1 MTIGVVLDVLR
12 DRLSKAET
20 WIEQAIAWNQW
31 IKDWDQFGMDTFL
44 RSKYE
49 FLVESVQYAT
59 KKELEP
65 LKDLLPW
72 PEAALNAYS
81 VYNYIC
87 EMDDSMLT
95 FLRYDLSH
103 IWAPHMHCIR
113 GGMSKLPNSF
123 LKETTD
129 EYGRTSNLYPSITFN
144 HTVKEIIYTSTEGN
158 LHDKVVVT
166 GTCTTSGEMFSVEGN
181 AVIITIPLNMIHKVL
196 IKPKEC
202 TGTKIFPKEFQ
213 KAVKD
218 VCYGPATKI
227 MIQSKTRFWEK
238 MNITGGFSITNR
250 PIGLLYYPTN
260 TKENPIVGDK
270 GILLC
275 YIWKSEEALSFGS
288 MPCDLAIKKAVQEI
302 AEIHPE
308 IKDNFEVGAVQAWGS
323 DSSSHRA
330 FVLFKACRRYETLF
344 LMLLPW
350 YNIYFAGETISF
362 VNGWIQG
369 ALQSSLR
376 AAYQFYARNEKDN
389 ISI

>member
-1 MTIGVVLDVLR
+1 MTIEVVLDVLR

-20 WIEQAIAWNQW
+20 WIEQAIAWDQW
-31 IKDWDQFGMDTFL
+31 IKDWDQFDMDTFL

-81 VYNYIC
+81 VYNY
-87 EMDDSMLT
+87 ELDYSMVTL
-95 FLRYDLSH
+95 LRYDLGH
-103 IWAPHMHCIR
+103 YWTPHMHCIC

-144 HTVKEIIYTSTEGN
+144 HTVKEIVYTSTEGN

-166 GTCTTSGEMFSVEGN
+166 GTYTTSGETFSVEGN
-181 AVIITIPLNMIHKVL
+181 AVIITIPLNMIRK
-196 IKPKEC
+196 IRITPEEC
-202 TGTKIFPKEFQ
+202 TGTKVFPKEIQ
-213 KAVKD
+213 KIIKD
-218 VCYGPATKI
+218 VCYAPATKI

-260 TKENPIVGDK
+260 TKENPIIGDK

-288 MPCDLAIKKAVQEI
+288 MPCDLAIKETVQEI

-308 IKDNFEVGAVQAWGS
+308 IKDNFEVGAVQAWGGD
-323 DSSSHRA
+323 DSSHGA
-330 FVLFKACRRYETLF
+330 FVAFKACQHSETLF
-344 LMLLPW
+344 GMLLPW
-350 YNIYFAGETISF
+350 CNIYFAGESISF
-362 VNGWIQG
+362 VNDWIQG

-376 AAYQFYARNEKDN
+376 AAYQFYARNEKDL